1 MSPEPILAASVPAIS
16 RPLTPFLKWAGGKRQ
31 LLAQLAPYIPTAYG
45 AYIEPFLGGGALYLA
60 LKPAR
65 AILADLNQDLILCY
79 QIIRDQLDALLADLD
94 HHIYDRDYYYRLRA
108 EPAEMLSPV
117 ARASRFLYLNKCGY
131 NGLYRVNAR
140 GQFNVPFGR
149 YPRPPRLYREEAI
162 RTTSALLRSADLR
175 TAPFQ
180 ETMDRGAKDDFVYL
194 DPPYQPLS
202 PSSNFTAY
210 TAGTFAGEDQ
220 KELARWYRLLD
231 TRGCRL
237 MLSNSSA
244 PLIRELYHD
253 FRIEEVRATRAINS
267 NPLAR
272 GAVTELVILNY

>member
-1 MSPEPILAASVPAIS
+1 MSPESLPAALASAFPL
-16 RPLTPFLKWAGGKRQ
+16 RLTPFLKWAGGKRQ
-31 LLAQLAPYIPTAYG
+31 LLAQLAPHIPSAYG
-45 AYIEPFLGGGALYLA
+45 SYLEPFLGGGALYLA
-60 LKPAR
+60 LKPSR
-65 AILADLNQDLILCY
+65 AILADLNQELILCY
-79 QIIRDQLDALLADLD
+79 QVIRDQLDALLADLD
-94 HHIYDRDYYYRLRA
+94 RHIYDRDYYYRLRA
-108 EPAEMLSPV
+108 EPADTLSPV

-131 NGLYRVNAR
+131 NGLYRVNASGR
-140 GQFNVPFGR
+140 FNVPFGR

-180 ETMDRGAKDDFVYL
+180 ETMDRGRADDFVYL
-194 DPPYQPLS
+194 DPPYHPLT

-210 TAGTFAGEDQ
+210 TAGTFGADDQ

-231 TRGCRL
+231 QRGCRL

-253 FRIEEVRATRAINS
+253 FRIEEVQATRAINS
-267 NPLAR
+267 DPLAR
-272 GAVTELVILNY
+272 GTVTELVVLNY